1 MKKTFIA
8 IMLSLI
14 GFAAAASTAQAQI
27 LSAPVTSDS
36 ARVAISPYAQA
47 VPNDSYTFMGISHPS
62 LDSALTQV
70 GVVLE
75 VLGMTTV
82 PNDAGGRSVTFTVDA
97 GETHRVFIVDAGNT
111 ISALNT
117 AFSDARTHIITTAS
131 SAQFGNVRVVG
142 INEDPTGATTVGST
156 IKYDNVSQLDM
167 WGIVFIPSSG
177 TGFAMEFIGDAHDST
192 VGPDPSGQGL
202 GPSGPNSFTGAGR
215 GIN

>member
-1 MKKTFIA
+1 
-8 IMLSLI
+8 MLPLI
-14 GFAAAASTAQAQI
+14 GFAAAASTVQAQI
-27 LSAPVTSDS
+27 LSAPATTDS

-47 VPNDSYTFMGISHPS
+47 VPNDSYTFMGFSHPS
-62 LDSALTQV
+62 LDTALTQI

-82 PNDAGGRSVTFTVDA
+82 PNDAAGRSVTFTVDA

-111 ISALNT
+111 INASNPS
-117 AFSDARTHIITTAS
+117 FSDSRTHIITTAN

-142 INEDPTGATTVGST
+142 INEDPSGATTVGST
-156 IKYDNVSQLDM
+156 AKYDNVSQLDM

-177 TGFAMEFIGDAHDST
+177 TGFAMEFVGDAHDST
-192 VGPDPSGQGL
+192 IGATSNGIA
-202 GPSGPNSFTGAGR
+202 PNEVNKFTGAGR